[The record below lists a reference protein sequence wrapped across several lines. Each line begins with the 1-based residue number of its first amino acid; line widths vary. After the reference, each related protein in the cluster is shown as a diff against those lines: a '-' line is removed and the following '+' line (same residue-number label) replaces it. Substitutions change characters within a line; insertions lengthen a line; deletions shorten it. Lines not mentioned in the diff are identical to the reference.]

1 MPAAIDISFQAD
13 LSNLTKQLARMPEI
27 TKKEAKE
34 MVKALETQFKKAEKA
49 AERAA
54 KKTEDV
60 FNRTGKGAKAAG
72 KAVGDASGELL
83 EFGDTAGDA
92 DSALKAIGGA
102 IGLVSP
108 EAERAFSAL
117 GDLSGGA
124 EGLIRTMKASVG
136 PFAIVAAAVAAG
148 AFAWNHYRQELE
160 KAEEKVKDMAAATA
174 QMQKVVESFKAD
186 RARIQLEFLVAAGE
200 EHIDVLRRTQA
211 MDKAK
216 VVNLERVTTSTDKLS
231 AAKKD
236 LNTARLAEAKALKD
250 SLEGNTR
257 DATAH
262 AMAKKATAAAEI
274 VLKRR
279 TKTLE
284 AHTAKQNTDADLIFK
299 TGELTRESTAASKSS
314 AKATKEQVDATQEL
328 IDASQALIPALPRTE
343 IEKLSDQLG
352 VLMEASLEGG
362 DAIFQRL
369 TPSMSDLS
377 DSIQRLTTEEAAAD
391 LDKLTEAT
399 AALTE
404 KLTPLDK
411 ATQQLD
417 RLNAAAA
424 QSDDAARKLAPDIDK
439 VSNAIDKINTDN
451 ANEQLRDLANPIDA
465 IAGPFQAALSNLGQ
479 LNLDAAMKEGG
490 EALDDI
496 GKRAEALE
504 GLITGIDERIKASTD
519 ERVIAQL
526 ESEKALIEGRIEATA
541 AAKEQEQAM
550 QNEAIAKAFKLTKAL
565 NLSEIAM
572 NTATAVMKAYATLGF
587 PAAVPISAGLVA
599 LGATQ
604 AALVASQ
611 EPPSLHLG
619 GMIGPDERTITARTG
634 EGVLTQQGVAAI
646 GGASGLNAANR
657 GAGTGAIVV
666 QQVYKHRVLDVV
678 LTDSI
683 QRGGPIT
690 AELNKRSRRGRR
702 NPHRRAG

>member
-13 LSNLTKQLARMPEI
+13 LSNLTKQLAQMPEI

-34 MVKALETQFKKAEKA
+34 MVKALEKQFKSAEKA

-54 KKTEDV
+54 KKTEEV

-108 EAERAFSAL
+108 EAERAFSSL

-136 PFAIVAAAVAAG
+136 PFAIVTAAVAAG
-148 AFAWNHYRQELE
+148 AFAWNHYKQELE
-160 KAEEKVKDMAAATA
+160 KAEAKVKDMAAAA
-174 QMQKVVESFKAD
+174 AEMQKVVGDFKAD
-186 RARIQLEFLVAAGE
+186 RARIQLELLVSAGE
-200 EHIDVLRRTQA
+200 EQIEVLQKAQA

-216 VVNLERVTTSTDKLS
+216 AVNLERMSTATTKL
-231 AAKKD
+231 ADAKS
-236 LNTARLAEAKALKD
+236 LLQTARVNEAKALKD

-257 DATAH
+257 DASAH
-262 AMAKKATAAAEI
+262 ADAKKATAAAEI
-274 VLKRR
+274 AVRRR
-279 TKTLE
+279 TKALE
-284 AHTAKQNTDADLIFK
+284 AHTAKQNEDAESIFK
-299 TGELTRESTAASKSS
+299 TGENLRKTAAASKSS
-314 AKATKEQVDATQEL
+314 TSATKEQVDATQEL
-328 IDASQALIPALPRTE
+328 IDASEKLIPALPRTE
-343 IEKLSDQLG
+343 IEQLSDQLEL
-352 VLMEASLEGG
+352 LMEASLEGG
-362 DAIFQRL
+362 DAIFNRL
-369 TPSMSDLS
+369 NPTMTALS
-377 DSIQRLTTEEAAAD
+377 DSIERLTIEEAAED
-391 LDKLTEAT
+391 LEKLT
-399 AALTE
+399 AAAGVLTE
-404 KLTPLDK
+404 NLTPLDK
-411 ATQQLD
+411 ATQLLEE
-417 RLNAAAA
+417 LNAAAA
-424 QSDDAARKLAPDIDK
+424 ESEEAAQALAPSIAATAD
-439 VSNAIDKINTDN
+439 AIEKINTSN
-451 ANEQLRDLANPIDA
+451 AQQELKDLADSIA
-465 IAGPFQAALSNLGQ
+465 TIAGPFQDALSNLGQ

-490 EALDDI
+490 EALGDI
-496 GKRAEALE
+496 GKQAEALE

-526 ESEKALIEGRIEATA
+526 EAEKALIEGRIEATE
-541 AAKEQEQAM
+541 AAKEKERAM
-550 QNEAIAKAFKLTKAL
+550 QNEEIAKAFKLTKAL

-572 NTATAVMKAYATLGF
+572 NTATAVMKAWATSTV
-587 PAAVPISAGLVA
+587 AAPFVSAGIVA

-604 AALVASQ
+604 AAIVASA

-619 GMIGPDERTITARTG
+619 GLIGPDERTITARTG

-646 GGASGLNAANR
+646 GGPAGLNAANR
-657 GAGTGAIVV
+657 GQGTGAIVV

-683 QRGGPIT
+683 RRGGPIT

>member
-54 KKTEDV
+54 KKTEAV
-60 FNRTGKGAKAAG
+60 FQRTGAGAKSAG
-72 KAVGDASGELL
+72 KAVGDASGSMI
-83 EFGDTAGDA
+83 EFGETAGDA
-92 DSALKAIGGA
+92 DSSLKAIGGA
-102 IGLVSP
+102 LGLISP
-108 EAERAFSAL
+108 EAEAAFSAL

-124 EGLIRTMKASVG
+124 EGITTALKNSVG
-136 PFAIVAAAVAAG
+136 PFAIVTAAVAAG
-148 AFAWNHYRQELE
+148 AFAWMHYTEKIEEAEAAVKAAADEAREMARVVDSLSRAQELAELELLVAMGE
-160 KAEEKVKDMAAATA
+160 KEVSVLQSKRAEYRAEQVFKEKIEKDLKRENATRTKLNTAERELIRIRKIGGQVVLDSLESQERKVKSLSSTLKGQESITEATRLKQA
-174 QMQKVVESFKAD
+174 EYAHTLFASKVVTD
-186 RARIQLEFLVAAGE
+186 RARA
-200 EHIDVLRRTQA
+200 
-211 MDKAK
+211 
-216 VVNLERVTTSTDKLS
+216 ST
-231 AAKKD
+231 KKS
-236 LNTARLAEAKALKD
+236 TK
-250 SLEGNTR
+250 ST
-257 DATAH
+257 
-262 AMAKKATAAAEI
+262 KK
-274 VLKRR
+274 
-279 TKTLE
+279 
-284 AHTAKQNTDADLIFK
+284 
-299 TGELTRESTAASKSS
+299 
-314 AKATKEQVDATQEL
+314 QVDAIGDL
-328 IDASQALIPALPRTE
+328 IDATKKLIPALPQTQ
-343 IEKLSDQLG
+343 IEKLAEQMAIL
-352 VLMEASLEGG
+352 ETASTEGG
-362 DAIFQRL
+362 EAVAGRL
-369 TPSMSDLS
+369 TPSMDALNE
-377 DSIQRLTTEEAAAD
+377 SIERLTIEQAAAD

-411 ATQQLD
+411 ATQLLEE
-417 RLNAAAA
+417 LNAAAA
-424 QSDDAARKLAPDIDK
+424 QSDEAAQALAPSIDATAE
-439 VSNAIDKINTDN
+439 AIAKINT
-451 ANEQLRDLANPIDA
+451 ATAQQELKDLADSIA
-465 IAGPFQAALSNLGQ
+465 TIAGPFQAALSNLGQ